1 MTKRMSSATLGAF
14 VLGALALAVGAIVAI
29 GGGLLFHPTFQA
41 IVYFDQSVVG
51 LKVGAPVKFRGIQ
64 IGRVDKI
71 RINLKTAVFDPTN
84 VRIPVFLEFDEETMT
99 EQGVPVMDF
108 DDPNE
113 VRKLVDLGLRA
124 ELATESLVTGVRYI
138 ALDVKPDTPYALVAD
153 PDVQLPEIPS
163 IRGSFEQLPEKVN
176 HLLTK
181 LEAVDIEKLAT
192 DLDDTLADTRML
204 LRSPDLRRALSGVDE
219 LVANLNRT
227 VGELRNIAHN
237 LSPATSAVE
246 QTASSARTLFSPE
259 GALATQLDAT
269 LREMRAAASSLR
281 RLSDQI
287 SRDPGSLVRG
297 GRP

>member
-1 MTKRMSSATLGAF
+1 MSSATLGAF
-14 VLGALALAVGAIVAI
+14 VLGALALALAAIVAI
-29 GGGLLFHPTFQA
+29 GGGLLFRDTFQS

-64 IGRVDKI
+64 IGRVRKI
-71 RINLKTAVFDPTN
+71 RINLRTAVFDPTD
-84 VRIPVFLEFDEETMT
+84 VRIPVILEFDADTMT
-99 EQGVPVMDF
+99 EQGVPAVDF
-108 DDPNE
+108 NDPDE

-138 ALDVKPDTPYALVAD
+138 ALDVKPETPYTLVAD
-153 PDVQLPEIPS
+153 PEVELPEIPS
-163 IRGSFEQLPEKVN
+163 IRSSFEQLPEKVDQ
-176 HLLTK
+176 LLTK
-181 LEAVDIEKLAT
+181 LGTVDIEKLAN
-192 DLDDTLADTRML
+192 DLDDTLADTRAL
-204 LRSPDLRRALSGVDE
+204 LRSPDFRRALRGVDE

-227 VGELRNIAHN
+227 VVELRNLATE
-237 LSPATSAVE
+237 LSPATSAVQ

-269 LREMRAAASSLR
+269 LREMRAAARSVR